1 MNGDQIRGTDTLG
14 VKLIKEQ
21 FNSIVAENYM
31 KSKYLQP
38 TEGEFDFSLADQFVE
53 FGEENNMYIVG
64 HTLVWH
70 SQAPEWFFIDK
81 NGEEVSRDLLI
92 ERMRNH
98 IHTVVGRYKGRIKGW
113 DVVNEAM
120 MDDGSYR
127 QSNFYKIIGEDF
139 IKLAFQF
146 AQEADPDAK
155 LHYNEYSLANPQKR
169 EGVIKMIEKL
179 QSKGVKI
186 DGIGMQTHLTL
197 TYPTVSE
204 FEKSLLA
211 FSNLG
216 LDIMISELDITVL
229 PAPNPT
235 IGAEESDNYEYDPSL
250 DPYPQGLPDSVAV
263 VLNDRLHDYFKLFA
277 KHSDKIT
284 RVTVWGT
291 DDGMSWRNYWPV
303 QGRTDYAVL
312 FDRDF
317 HPKPIVKTII
327 EEAKLSNN

>member
-1 MNGDQIRGTDTLG
+1 
-14 VKLIKEQ
+14 
-21 FNSIVAENYM
+21 
-31 KSKYLQP
+31 
-38 TEGEFDFSLADQFVE
+38 
-53 FGEENNMYIVG
+53 
-64 HTLVWH
+64 
-70 SQAPEWFFIDK
+70 
-81 NGEEVSRDLLI
+81 
-92 ERMRNH
+92 
-98 IHTVVGRYKGRIKGW
+98 
-113 DVVNEAM
+113 
-120 MDDGSYR
+120 
-127 QSNFYKIIGEDF
+127 
-139 IKLAFQF
+139 
-146 AQEADPDAK
+146 
-155 LHYNEYSLANPQKR
+155 
-169 EGVIKMIEKL
+169 
-179 QSKGVKI
+179 
-186 DGIGMQTHLTL
+186 MQTHLTL

-235 IGAEESDNYEYDPSL
+235 IGAEASDNYEYDPSL
-250 DPYPQGLPDSVAV
+250 DPYPQGLPDSVAI